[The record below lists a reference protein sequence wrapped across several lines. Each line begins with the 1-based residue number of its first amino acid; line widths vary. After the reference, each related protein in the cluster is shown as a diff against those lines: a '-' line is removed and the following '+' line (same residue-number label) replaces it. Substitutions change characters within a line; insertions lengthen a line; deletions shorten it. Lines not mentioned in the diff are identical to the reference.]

1 MTWISGAAFVILKPM
16 AAKVRWGILGC
27 AGIAERALIPAVRA
41 SATGELA
48 AIASRDAAKA
58 RAWAKRFDIPRA
70 HEDYASLLKDAA
82 VDAVY
87 IPLANHL
94 HAPWTL
100 RALRAAKHVLCE
112 KPIALDAREAETM
125 AAAAEKAGLLL
136 MEAFMYRFHP
146 QVERAIEL
154 FRAGEIGAARFV
166 RSAFTFPYDG
176 DPANYRWTPRFGG
189 GALLDV
195 GCYPLS
201 AARLV
206 FGREPVS
213 VFAKGRFHPRRR
225 IDMSTAALL
234 EFPGGSFAH
243 CDSSFEAQFQSRLE
257 IAGSLGRIELPRAF
271 SQKSLG
277 VEVRVIKGD
286 AETVL
291 AVPAA
296 SAFARMVDHFGE
308 ALIAGRPLRYGP
320 RDAVLNMKAID
331 AVVRSI
337 RSGRPVPMD
346 TR

>member
-1 MTWISGAAFVILKPM
+1 M

-41 SATGELA
+41 SATGTLA
-48 AIASRDAAKA
+48 AIASRDFDKA
-58 RAWAKRFDIPRA
+58 RAWASRFGIARA
-70 HEDYASLLKDAA
+70 HRDYAALLKDGEI
-82 VDAVY
+82 DAVY

-100 RALRAAKHVLCE
+100 RALAAGKHVLCE

-125 AAAAEKAGLLL
+125 AEAAERAGRLL

-146 QVERAIEL
+146 QVERAAALI
-154 FRAGEIGAARFV
+154 RAGEIGDVRFV

-213 VFAKGRFHPRRR
+213 VFARGRFHPRRR
-225 IDMSTAALL
+225 IDMSSAVLL
-234 EFPGGSFAH
+234 EFAGGGFAQ
-243 CDSSFEAQFQSRLE
+243 CDASFEAQFQSRLE

-271 SQKSLG
+271 SQKAQD
-277 VEVRVIKGD
+277 VKVRVIKGD

-291 AVPAA
+291 PVAAA
-296 SAFARMVDHFGE
+296 SAFGRMVDHFGN
-308 ALIAGRPLRYGP
+308 AVISGRPPRYGP
-320 RDAVLNMKAID
+320 GDAVLNMRAID
-331 AVVRSI
+331 AVFRSI
-337 RSGRPVPMD
+337 RSGRPVRLTP
-346 TR
+346 R